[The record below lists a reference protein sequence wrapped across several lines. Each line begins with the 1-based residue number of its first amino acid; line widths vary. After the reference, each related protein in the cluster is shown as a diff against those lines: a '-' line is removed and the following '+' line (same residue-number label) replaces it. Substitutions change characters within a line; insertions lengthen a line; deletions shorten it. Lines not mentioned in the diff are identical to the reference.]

1 MVNLQKFAIQIS
13 LSKWK
18 FFFGKRGKSYSFNES
33 MIMKEYLPI
42 VPFFFES
49 SEFSRNLR
57 FSHLYQDSNKK
68 ISRNFLIL
76 LGIKYLE
83 IGGVKDH
90 SREQKKQAN
99 LRLGRR
105 KKRDGV
111 RKKREIYIFFCLSR
125 TEANHH
131 VRFLGGKYIKVY
143 LSR

>member
-1 MVNLQKFAIQIS
+1 
-13 LSKWK
+13 
-18 FFFGKRGKSYSFNES
+18 
-33 MIMKEYLPI
+33 MKEYLPI

-57 FSHLYQDSNKK
+57 FSHLYYDSNKK
-68 ISRNFLIL
+68 ISKNFLIL
-76 LGIKYLE
+76 LGIKYLK

-111 RKKREIYIFFCLSR
+111 RKIGRYISFF
-125 TEANHH
+125 
-131 VRFLGGKYIKVY
+131 V
-143 LSR
+143 